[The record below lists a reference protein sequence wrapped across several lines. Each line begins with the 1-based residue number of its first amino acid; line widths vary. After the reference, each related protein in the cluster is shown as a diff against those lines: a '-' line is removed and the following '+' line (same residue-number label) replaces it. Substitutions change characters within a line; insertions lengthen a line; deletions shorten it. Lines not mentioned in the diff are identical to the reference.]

1 MGMLNEVI
9 AGLVTLAAFV
19 GFVAIAIWLVLKRM
33 RARSV
38 TGMLKDHF
46 GGASLAR
53 IVVTERMFPVHIR
66 ADLQRTV
73 NDFLASTAIRVF
85 VGIASEHGL
94 GGADFTMLLNESLL
108 KMTGGA
114 AAGPP
119 QYEEIDVGEDEPVQ
133 TLKNGL
139 WLLDKAATRFAVLY
153 APFCD
158 YSACGITQQLRI
170 QVAARDDE
178 AGRKISREFFR
189 HMEKGVLDAR
199 SYRGKVLSFEQES
212 AYSGQGTGVKVH
224 RLRAV
229 QREDV
234 VLPAKTLELLDRN
247 VIDFVGGRK
256 KLHDLRMSTKK
267 GLLFYGPPGTGKTHT
282 IRYLAAALK
291 GHTTFLISA
300 EQIGLLSEYMTLARL
315 LQPSIVVIEDVDLL
329 ARDRT
334 QMRNATTETLLN
346 KLLNEMDGLR
356 EDADILFILTTN
368 RPEELEAALASRPG
382 RIDQA
387 IEFPFPDVPG
397 RAKLVRL
404 YSHGLVLSDSL
415 VSDIVGRTENV
426 SASFIKEL
434 MRRAAQF
441 NIEREGGGELSGE
454 DVANALDEM
463 LFSGGSLNL
472 KLLGAENRVDPAAVT
487 SDLHQEQLDSHST
500 SSDSSETE

>member
-1 MGMLNEVI
+1 MDVFNEVI
-9 AGLVTLAAFV
+9 TGLSSLAIIIGV
-19 GFVAIAIWLVLKRM
+19 VAIVFWFVLKRL
-33 RARSV
+33 RERSV
-38 TGMLKDHF
+38 TGMLKRHF
-46 GGASLAR
+46 RGASLDR

-73 NDFLASTAIRVF
+73 NDFLATTAVRAF
-85 VGIASEHGL
+85 VGVASEQGL
-94 GGADFTMLLNESLL
+94 GGVDFTTLLEESFPKLS
-108 KMTGGA
+108 GGA

-119 QYEEIDVGEDEPVQ
+119 QYEEIDIGEDEPVQ

-153 APFCD
+153 APFSD
-158 YSACGITQQLRI
+158 YSACGITQQIRI
-170 QVAARDDE
+170 QVAAQGDE
-178 AGRKISREFFR
+178 AGHQISREFFR

-234 VLPAKTLELLDRN
+234 VLPAKTLQLLDRN
-247 VIDFVGGRK
+247 VIDFVGGRR

-300 EQIGLLSEYMTLARL
+300 EQIGLLGEYMTLARL

-329 ARDRT
+329 ARERT
-334 QMRNATTETLLN
+334 QMRNATTELLLN

-387 IEFPFPDVPG
+387 IEFPFPDAVG
-397 RAKLVRL
+397 RAKLIRL
-404 YSHGLVLSDSL
+404 YSHGLVVSDSL
-415 VSDIVGRTENV
+415 VSDIVGRTEHV

-454 DVANALDEM
+454 DIANALDEM

-472 KLLGAENRVDPAAVT
+472 KLLGAENRVDSAVAT
-487 SDLHQEQLDSHST
+487 SELHQE
-500 SSDSSETE
+500 